1 MTVRIGGKSEVN
13 CSVLQNILLL
23 SLLYSFNFAAF
34 SFLLCRVSPKLS
46 PFLFVLLNLLF
57 LLVSFFRYIQ
67 CAECF
72 VLISSY
78 YLQPNSWDL
87 FLSLSLSFFHSVF
100 LFKSAYNALL
110 PYALLAHFLLSL
122 YKIWQ
127 DERHNPYELVLH
139 IGNNNNNSYKAKTNE
154 RQ

>member
-1 MTVRIGGKSEVN
+1 MRLIAAFCKIY
-13 CSVLQNILLL
+13 CYFHCCILLISQHL
-23 SLLYSFNFAAF
+23 VFFCAEF
-34 SFLLCRVSPKLS
+34 PPKLS
-46 PFLFVLLNLLF
+46 TFLFVLLNLLF

-87 FLSLSLSFFHSVF
+87 FLSFSLSFFHSVF

-127 DERHNPYELVLH
+127 DKRHNPYELVLH
-139 IGNNNNNSYKAKTNE
+139 IGNNNNNNNNYKAKTNE
-154 RQ
+154 RP